1 MRKAFL
7 QKSKLPT
14 ETHGEQFKTV
24 FGSAPKCVISTYAIG
39 QKRK

>member
-14 ETHGEQFKTV
+14 ETYGEQCETV
-24 FGSAPKCVISTYAIG
+24 FCSAPKCVISTYAMG